1 MNDLNIEMLLNQ
13 IKEYNKDEVEAVK
26 KAYNYAEQLHQG
38 QYRQSGEP
46 YIIHPLNVAYI
57 LAEMHADRDTIC
69 AGLLHDTLEDTNIT
83 KEDIAH
89 DFNQNVA
96 NLVDGVTKLSKMNFS
111 SKQDQNYANTR
122 KIITGI
128 TEDVRIIIIKLA
140 DRLHNMRTLG
150 FKSEFKQKE
159 NALETME
166 IFVPLA
172 YYIGAY
178 RIKSELEDLSLQ
190 YLKPDMYRK
199 IAERKTKIEESS
211 DSSLKEML
219 YKIETLLNNRNI
231 PNEIKIRTK
240 NIYGIYKRLEEG
252 YKLSDI
258 HDLLALKIMVNEIEN
273 CYRTLYL
280 IHSEY
285 RPINNKFKDYICNP
299 KTNMYRS
306 LHTTVFGPDD
316 RLVQTQIRTFD
327 MDKIASFGLTTYW
340 DMEKGKARDVMQS
353 DLKEKFQ
360 FFKSLTEINSMFGDN
375 QQFVNQVKSEL
386 FADKVYVYTT
396 KGEII
401 ELPKGSTPIDFA
413 YKIHTDIGNT
423 MIGVFVNDEYVPI
436 DYILKNKDR
445 VRIVTDDL
453 SYGPREE
460 WFNKAQTS
468 LAKKRIREFNKH
480 LIYNK

>member
-1 MNDLNIEMLLNQ
+1 MNELNIQILLELVQ
-13 IKEYNKDEVEAVK
+13 KYDKEELKIIK
-26 KAYNYAEQLHQG
+26 KAYNYATYLHKE

-57 LAEMHADRDTIC
+57 LAEMHADKDTIC

-89 DFNQNVA
+89 EFNQNVA

-111 SKQDQNYANTR
+111 SKQEQNYANTR

-190 YLKPDMYRK
+190 YLKPDMY
-199 IAERKTKIEESS
+199 
-211 DSSLKEML
+211 
-219 YKIETLLNNRNI
+219 
-231 PNEIKIRTK
+231 K

-258 HDLLALKIMVNEIEN
+258 HDLLALKIMVDEVDN
-273 CYRTLYL
+273 CYKALGI
-280 IHSEY
+280 IHHEY
-285 RPINNKFKDYICNP
+285 RPINNKFKDYICNS

-340 DMEKGKARDVMQS
+340 DIEKGKARDIMQN
-353 DLKEKFQ
+353 DLKQKFQ

-375 QQFVNQVKSEL
+375 QQFVNQVKNEL
-386 FADKVYVYTT
+386 FSDKVYVYTT

-423 MIGVFVNDEYVPI
+423 MVAAIVNDEYVPV
-436 DYILKNKDR
+436 DFCLTNKDR
-445 VRIVTDDL
+445 VKIITDNL
-453 SYGPREE
+453 SFGPREDWIE
-460 WFNKAQTS
+460 KAQTS
-468 LAKKRIREFNKH
+468 HAKRKIKEFIK
-480 LIYNK
+480 

>member
-1 MNDLNIEMLLNQ
+1 MNNITLQDLLEKLKKYNPDEIE
-13 IKEYNKDEVEAVK
+13 IVK
-26 KAYNYAEQLHQG
+26 KAYNYAANLHSG
-38 QYRQSGEP
+38 QTRQSGEP
-46 YIIHPLNVAYI
+46 YISHPLNVAYI

-69 AGLLHDTLEDTNIT
+69 AGLLHDTLEDTNTT
-83 KEDIAH
+83 KEDISH
-89 DFNQNVA
+89 DFNQNIA

-140 DRLHNMRTLG
+140 DRLHNMRTLQ

-159 NALETME
+159 NALETIE

-178 RIKSELEDLSLQ
+178 RIKLELEDLSLK
-190 YLKPDMYRK
+190 YLKSDMYKQIEERK
-199 IAERKTKIEESS
+199 IRLEQTSSYCLTEMLSKIER
-211 DSSLKEML
+211 
-219 YKIETLLNNRNI
+219 LLRDNNI
-231 PNEIKIRTK
+231 PNEIKVRTK
-240 NIYGIYKRLEEG
+240 NIYGIYKRLSEG
-252 YKLSDI
+252 HKLSDI
-258 HDLLALKIMVNEIEN
+258 HDLLALKIMVDNVEN
-273 CYRTLYL
+273 CYRALGM

-285 RPINNKFKDYICNP
+285 HPINDKFKDYICNP

-316 RLVQTQIRTFD
+316 KLVQTQIRTFD
-327 MDKIASFGLTTYW
+327 MDRVASFGLTAYW
-340 DMEKGKARDVMQS
+340 DEQKGKARDVMQD
-353 DLKEKFQ
+353 DLKQKFQ
-360 FFKSLTEINSMFGDN
+360 FFKSITEINSMFGDN
-375 QQFVNQVKSEL
+375 QQFVNRVKTEL
-386 FADKVYVYTT
+386 FADRVYVYTT
-396 KGEII
+396 KGDIV

-423 MIGVFVNDEYVPI
+423 MVGAFINDEYVAI
-436 DYILKNKDR
+436 DYILQNKDR

-460 WFNKAQTS
+460 WIDKAHTS
-468 LAKKRIREFNKH
+468 LAKRKIREFSRN
-480 LIYNK
+480 N